1 MNKQIPVVI
10 FLGAPGAGKGTQA
23 AFLAEA
29 KSIPKISTGDMLRR
43 AVTEDSDLG
52 RKVQRIMK
60 DGKLVDDETMLSLVK
75 DRIAQDDSRNGFILD
90 GYPRNLAQAAALET
104 VLTPV
109 MRLKVLNIDA
119 SEDEI
124 VKRIAGRRT
133 CSKCGR
139 IYNMYFRP
147 PASDERCD
155 VDNAGLV
162 QRSDDDESVVRKRL
176 ATYKEETLPLVR
188 HYCDRNILEVIN
200 GMQPEDVVRKAVLA
214 AVDW

>member
-1 MNKQIPVVI
+1 MNRQIPVVI

-29 KSIPKISTGDMLRR
+29 KSIPKISTGDMLRS

-75 DRIAQDDSRNGFILD
+75 ERIAQDDSRNGFILD

-139 IYNMYFRP
+139 IYNIYFRP

-155 VDNAGLV
+155 VDSAGLV

-176 ATYKEETLPLVR
+176 ATYKEETLPLIR
-188 HYCDRNILEVIN
+188 HYRDRNILEVIN
-200 GMQPEDVVRKAVLA
+200 GMQPEDLVRKAVLA
-214 AVDW
+214 AVDL

>member
-1 MNKQIPVVI
+1 MNKEIPVVI

-29 KSIPKISTGDMLRR
+29 KSIPKISTGDMLRS
-43 AVTEDSDLG
+43 AVSEDSELG

-60 DGKLVDDETMLSLVK
+60 EGKLVDDETMLSLVQG
-75 DRIAQDDSRNGFILD
+75 RIAQNDSRNGFILD

-109 MRLKVLNIDA
+109 MRLKVLNIDV

-133 CSKCGR
+133 CRKCGR
-139 IYNMYFRP
+139 IYNIYFRP
-147 PASDERCD
+147 PAVDGQCD
-155 VDNAGLV
+155 IDGAELV

-176 ATYKEETLPLVR
+176 ATYKEETLPLIR
-188 HYCDRNILEVIN
+188 HYRDRNILEVIN
-200 GMQPEDVVRKAVLA
+200 GLQPEDAVRQAVLA
-214 AVDW
+214 AVDR